1 MTKVTVKLFA
11 TLRHNRFKVAEREY
25 SAAPT
30 ILAVAEELG
39 IPREELALAM
49 VNGVLVSGEQVLQ
62 DGDTLS
68 IFPPVGGG

>member
-1 MTKVTVKLFA
+1 MMRITVKLFA

-25 SAAPT
+25 PEGAT
-30 ILAVAEELG
+30 IAAVAEELE
-39 IPREELALAM
+39 ISREELALTM
-49 VNGVLVSGEQVLQ
+49 INGILVPVEHILR

>member
-1 MTKVTVKLFA
+1 MVKVTVRLFA
-11 TLRHNRFKVAEREY
+11 TLRQDRFKVAEREY

-30 ILAVAEELG
+30 ILAVAEELE
-39 IPREELALAM
+39 IPREELALTM
-49 VNGVLVSGEQVLQ
+49 VNGILVSAEHLLQ